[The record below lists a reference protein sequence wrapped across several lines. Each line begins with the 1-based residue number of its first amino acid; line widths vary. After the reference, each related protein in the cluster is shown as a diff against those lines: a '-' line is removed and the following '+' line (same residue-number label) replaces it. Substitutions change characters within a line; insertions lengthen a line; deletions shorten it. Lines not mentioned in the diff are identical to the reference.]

1 MEKKTYILFVGTDA
15 FREDVE
21 YIEGNTFLSK
31 KDFDENEF
39 VKKIKSMASL
49 SLIPIY
55 EFTTM
60 WNDSDGEANYL
71 NNEQILEH
79 WLGYVYIWE

>member
-1 MEKKTYILFVGTDA
+1 MEKKTYILFVGTGA

-21 YIEGNTFLSK
+21 YIAGDTFLSK
-31 KDFDENEF
+31 KDFDENEQ
-39 VKKIKSMASL
+39 VKRIKSMASL

-55 EFTTM
+55 EFIAM
-60 WNDSDGEANYL
+60 WNDSDEERNDL
-71 NNEQILEH
+71 NNKDILEH